1 MNAKRTILHAKFADR
16 PASISG
22 LSDGV
27 PLAQPRPGLRD
38 SSVGES
44 EDALI
49 KARDT
54 WRGRRSHYSSNAT
67 NSDRSRSVG
76 RESVDSSPRP
86 T

>member
-54 WRGRRSHYSSNAT
+54 WRGRRSHYFSNAT